1 MIGTLRNCRICTK
14 GGLLAA
20 ILVAAVFASSQ
31 VTCLTHSHCE
41 GADCFEHQKDA
52 HSLPDH
58 NHHEHDTD
66 HDCGHGEDS
75 RCEDEHQDDDIHHHS
90 HDGKTHPQRRFTAPS
105 DDTAFSDEAGSDT
118 PVIALAEFLPAVDES
133 PPLERYGLI
142 FAERAPPLS

>member
-1 MIGTLRNCRICTK
+1 MIGTIRKCRICTK

-41 GADCFEHQKDA
+41 GPDCFEHQKDA
-52 HSLPDH
+52 QTLPDH
-58 NHHEHDTD
+58 EHHGHETEHE
-66 HDCGHGEDS
+66 CGHGTSSTCDG
-75 RCEDEHQDDDIHHHS
+75 EHQDHDIHHHS

-105 DDTAFSDEAGSDT
+105 DEMTCADTAIEET
-118 PVIALAEFLPAVDES
+118 PIVSLAEWLPAVDES
-133 PPLERYGLI
+133 PPMERYGLT